1 MKRID
6 EATAAKDFIEKL
18 NRGSYPMERSKNDA
32 AVYSENKEERDTEA
46 VRESTKS
53 ELFREFKKMK

>member
-6 EATAAKDFIEKL
+6 ETAAAKAYMAKLKD
-18 NRGSYPMERSKNDA
+18 GSYPLERSKNDGA
-32 AVYSENKEERDTEA
+32 DYCETKEERDTSA

-53 ELFREFKKMK
+53 ELFKMFKKMN